1 VFAFVFPLVG
11 LILSII
17 ARGQI
22 KRTGQRGSGLA
33 LAGLILSV
41 VFLVLGII
49 VVIVAGTRPRAPAR
63 AAAATRSVGTKHARR
78 GASVAG

>member
-1 VFAFVFPLVG
+1 MAILGLVFAFVFPLVG

-49 VVIVAGTRPRAPAR
+49 AVIVAVSSSSGTS
-63 AAAATRSVGTKHARR
+63 TG
-78 GASVAG
+78 GGGY